1 MKKVSTESLL
11 VSTLINTG
19 DPTAAS
25 SHGILPDHL
34 IGYRDEY
41 VWILD
46 YHARYGK
53 MPTEQMVRVQFPA
66 FPFSTD
72 EIDPAWPAN
81 EVYQT
86 FTHREA
92 LKAVVKAGQLLAE
105 DQTQEAVAVMQSVH
119 YSDTTV
125 KPRSLVFDTD
135 YFDDYESKE
144 DHRVHMPW
152 STLDNHTNGIGPGE
166 LWYWAARPQQGKSS
180 FLIDAAS
187 YAAYKGARVM
197 MVSLE
202 MTRRQC
208 QVRFHASMGHRLG
221 WSTKIDAVKMLR
233 REYDR
238 RRYGQLTEEIQANM
252 PGHFDIHDL
261 SDGFAS
267 PSTVMRYA
275 SEYDLILV
283 DYVGL
288 MRSDSGQRGID
299 DWRVAAT
306 ISNALKEVAMSK
318 KCRILAAAQINR
330 DGESS
335 GWRPPKLVNL
345 AQSDALGQDG
355 DVVITMK
362 RYGRDAEIL
371 SIEKNRHGPAS
382 KYFYT
387 RYLPNLGD
395 LSEVN
400 HDEADDLRDNAPFEG
415 E

>member
-1 MKKVSTESLL
+1 MKKVSTESML
-11 VSTLINTG
+11 VSTLINSG
-19 DPTAAS
+19 DPAAAS
-25 SHGILPDHL
+25 SHGITPDHL

-46 YHARYGK
+46 YHDRYGK
-53 MPTEQMVRVQFPA
+53 MPSVEVVQTKFPG
-66 FPFSTD
+66 FPYSP
-72 EIDPAWPAN
+72 EEVDPAWPAS

-86 FTHREA
+86 YTHREA
-92 LKAVVKAGQLLAE
+92 LKAVVRAGQLLAD
-105 DQTQEAVAVMQSVH
+105 DQTAEAVDVMHSVS
-119 YSDTTV
+119 YTDTTV
-125 KPRSLVFDTD
+125 RPRSLVFDTD
-135 YFDDYESKE
+135 YFDDYESK
-144 DHRVHMPW
+144 DDQRVHLPW
-152 STLDNHTNGIGPGE
+152 STLENHTNGIGPGE
-166 LWYWAARPQQGKSS
+166 LWYWAARPQQGKSG
-180 FLIDAAS
+180 FLIDVATE
-187 YAAYKGARVM
+187 AAYRGHHVM

-208 QVRFHASMGHRLG
+208 QVRFHAAMGHRLN
-221 WSTKIDAVKMLR
+221 WTTIDAVKMLR
-233 REYDR
+233 RQYDR
-238 RRYGQLTEEIQANM
+238 RKYGLLLDDIQANM
-252 PGHFDIHDL
+252 PGTFDIHDL

-275 SEYDLILV
+275 GEYDLVLI

-288 MRSDSGQRGID
+288 MRSDGGGRGID

-306 ISNALKEVAMSK
+306 ISNALKEVAMTK

-355 DVVITMK
+355 DVVVTMK
-362 RYGRDAEIL
+362 RYGRDAEVL

-387 RYLPNLGD
+387 RYLPNVGD
-395 LSEVN
+395 LSEVG